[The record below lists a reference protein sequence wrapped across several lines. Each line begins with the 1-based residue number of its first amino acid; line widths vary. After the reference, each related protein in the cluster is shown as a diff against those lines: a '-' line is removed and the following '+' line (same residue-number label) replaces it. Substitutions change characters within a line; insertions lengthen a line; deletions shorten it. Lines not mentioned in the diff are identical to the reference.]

1 MLIAF
6 SQLRMLK
13 SGKLEAD
20 GRCGETSKGIKVEGR
35 QSMVVV
41 VLGRVQVC
49 DDGGELPSRFL

>member
-1 MLIAF
+1 MAIAF

-35 QSMVVV
+35 QSMVV
-41 VLGRVQVC
+41 LGCVQVC
-49 DDGGELPSRFL
+49 DDGGELPSCFL